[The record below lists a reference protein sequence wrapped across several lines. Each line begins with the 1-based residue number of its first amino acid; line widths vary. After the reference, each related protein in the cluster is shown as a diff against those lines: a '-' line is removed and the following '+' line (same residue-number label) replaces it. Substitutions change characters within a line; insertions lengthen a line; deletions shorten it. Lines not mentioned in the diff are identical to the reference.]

1 MERVTIDNNKT
12 FQCTGKLVSCLNLG
26 SYNYLGFADDW
37 KATCRDNV
45 LDSLDYW
52 PISMCSSRSD
62 LGTTTL
68 HLDLEK
74 TVANFIGKEEAMV
87 FSMGYGTNTS
97 TISIIAGP
105 GSLIVSDSLNH
116 TSIVNGARASTAPI
130 RVFRNN
136 DADHLEE
143 VLREA
148 VVCGQPKSFR
158 PWKRI
163 WVIVE
168 GEWIVF

>member
-1 MERVTIDNNKT
+1 MERETFDNNKT
-12 FQCTGKLVSCLNLG
+12 LQCTGKVINCLKLG

-45 LDSLDYW
+45 MDSLDHW
-52 PISMCSSRSD
+52 PISMCSSRND
-62 LGTTTL
+62 LGTTAL
-68 HLDLEK
+68 HLELEE
-74 TVANFIGKEEAMV
+74 TVANFIGKEQAMV

-143 VLREA
+143 VLKEA
-148 VVCGQPKSFR
+148 IVCGQPKTFR

-168 GEWIVF
+168 G